1 MLFIILAILSSSAIS
16 LILKF
21 SESRGFNRNTV
32 TTSNYVSAFSISMIL
47 SLSSSGSGSIEGL
60 RYVLYLGLFT
70 GVMYYLGFIFIQKS
84 IKENGVGITGAISK
98 TGIILPVILS
108 MIFWKEIP
116 NILQS
121 TGVVIS
127 ISAILLINL
136 DTKDIRSFNGLKL
149 TLILLF
155 LISGTAEFTTKIFE
169 KYFEMQYKPA
179 YMFVIFF
186 TAFLISLTFTIKSVS
201 QGNKI
206 KVKEI
211 ATGLS
216 AGIPNMA
223 ATYFLIES
231 LKHYKAS
238 VAFPIYSSG
247 TILLINVGGYFI
259 FGEKL
264 GKKDLAAVAMIIIA
278 IVMMNM

>member
-1 MLFIILAILSSSAIS
+1 MQYIILAILSSSAIS

-21 SESRGFNRNTV
+21 SESRGYNRNTV
-32 TTSNYVSAFSISMIL
+32 TTSNYVSAFTVSIIL
-47 SLSSSGSGSIEGL
+47 SLSSSGTVFISGLNE
-60 RYVLYLGLFT
+60 VLYLGLFT

-116 NILQS
+116 SVLQG

-127 ISAILLINL
+127 LTAIFILNL
-136 DTKDIRSFNGLKL
+136 DASDLKSFKGLKI
-149 TLILLF
+149 TLLLLF

-169 KYFEMQYKPA
+169 KYFEMQYKPL
-179 YMFVIFF
+179 YMSVIFF
-186 TAFLISLTFTIKSVS
+186 TAFLISLTFTIRSVRH
-201 QGNKI
+201 GNKI
-206 KVKEI
+206 SVKEI

-231 LKHYKAS
+231 LKYYKAS

-247 TILLINVGGYFI
+247 TILIINLGGYFI

-264 GKKDLAAVAMIIIA
+264 SKKDMTAVVMIIIA

>member
-223 ATYFLIES
+223 AT
-231 LKHYKAS
+231 
-238 VAFPIYSSG
+238 
-247 TILLINVGGYFI
+247 
-259 FGEKL
+259 
-264 GKKDLAAVAMIIIA
+264 
-278 IVMMNM
+278 